1 MRIISQG
8 IHAEGELSPLQVDSF
23 KGWEKDQTRM
33 VAWSVSLQELGMLII
48 TIMIII

>member
-1 MRIISQG
+1 MGIIWQS
-8 IHAEGELSPLQVDSF
+8 ILTEGELSPLQIDLF